1 MAASR
6 SAHRSLP
13 RCCALCSPAFPLPS
27 NLLELVLLPT
37 PLSPSVFWLHSH
49 RGAWWHSEPPGA
61 ASSLHCPLLAP
72 LAAAVQPRV
81 SLTARDKRTH
91 SLLSPCPWLLGCPAC
106 SPLLGLP
113 AAHGSP
119 LLGTS
124 GSTQH
129 SPPRNPACS
138 LVPWSCLTHPPAQQR
153 PMRTWSWW
161 LPSGRADSPSSLGLQ
176 HPPQRPTCAPCDVP
190 TPGGN
195 GL

>member
-1 MAASR
+1 MLAEGAPQGVPTERCWTQESHVAASR

-72 LAAAVQPRV
+72 PAAAVQPRV

-91 SLLSPCPWLLGCPAC
+91 SLLSPCLWLLGCSAC

-119 LLGTS
+119 LLGRHQEAP
-124 GSTQH
+124 STPH
-129 SPPRNPACS
+129 HTILP
-138 LVPWSCLTHPPAQQR
+138 VPWCRGA
-153 PMRTWSWW
+153 
-161 LPSGRADSPSSLGLQ
+161 
-176 HPPQRPTCAPCDVP
+176 V
-190 TPGGN
+190 
-195 GL
+195 